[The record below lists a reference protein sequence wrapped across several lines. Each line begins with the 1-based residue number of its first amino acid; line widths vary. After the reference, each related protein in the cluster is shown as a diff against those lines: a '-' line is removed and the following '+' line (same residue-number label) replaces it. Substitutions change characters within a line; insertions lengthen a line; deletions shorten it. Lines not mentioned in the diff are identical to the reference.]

1 MGDLFIFIVSLID
14 HATGVSVDLN
24 LLKEWISMDL
34 SPFIDTEHVKSL
46 GLYMPL
52 SRARSFSFSDPVIST
67 IESIS
72 DIAPIF
78 SIFPAHF
85 LEQCPRFKGR
95 QLLFCQAIHP
105 STAEHQTFSGNIGAL
120 QGFLADQTHGVVL
133 ISAIFNLISQHTCKG
148 SPHRILGSS
157 CINSSTKQRTIEIF
171 GIIKSHAV
179 SAQRALDRK
188 ALILD
193 LSVLTLFHL
202 PPLLMLLAPDMSS
215 AWNGSSQFH
224 LPHSSLPSN
233 RTLASRTGRARY
245 DENASGQ
252 LPGQLT
258 ASGQDDLGTS
268 RANDNLSG
276 SNIFTRRH
284 AVPVH
289 TGTKSAHSS
298 LLRGIRQ
305 LCVLREILGPDPI
318 PAYSALPW
326 QLQDSSES
334 ESDRALQHHIPS
346 TVTWTRTG

>member
-1 MGDLFIFIVSLID
+1 
-14 HATGVSVDLN
+14 
-24 LLKEWISMDL
+24 
-34 SPFIDTEHVKSL
+34 
-46 GLYMPL
+46 MPL

-215 AWNGSSQFH
+215 A
-224 LPHSSLPSN
+224 
-233 RTLASRTGRARY
+233 
-245 DENASGQ
+245 
-252 LPGQLT
+252 
-258 ASGQDDLGTS
+258 
-268 RANDNLSG
+268 
-276 SNIFTRRH
+276 
-284 AVPVH
+284 
-289 TGTKSAHSS
+289 
-298 LLRGIRQ
+298 
-305 LCVLREILGPDPI
+305 
-318 PAYSALPW
+318 
-326 QLQDSSES
+326 
-334 ESDRALQHHIPS
+334 
-346 TVTWTRTG
+346 